1 MSRCGQC
8 GINVLGTTTTV
19 LIPFLH
25 EIDEWLKV
33 TFRKITIEI
42 IPKIEKYLGL
52 QTGIFKTMYY
62 EIF

>member
-8 GINVLGTTTTV
+8 VIDVLDTTTTV

-25 EIDEWLKV
+25 ETDEWLKV

-42 IPKIEKYLGL
+42 IPKNKFSLVIL
-52 QTGIFKTMYY
+52 
-62 EIF
+62 